1 MGKLDW
7 RAWRGTV
14 EETMILPLLSRASCS
29 KKYPGL
35 FRDPGAEKA
44 AAVLAPECGSR
55 LRQMAGACGPL
66 YALRQDLL
74 VWAARRYLRQYPDAV
89 IVNLGCG
96 LDTSFKKA
104 DNGRCRWINLDLPEV
119 IRLRGELLPCGEREE
134 NLAADALDLSWMQE
148 AGGGRGCYVIAGGVF
163 YYFREGQVRRL
174 LCAMAEAFPGGGVCF
189 DCESRR
195 AVEQSQKI
203 VRRMGASG
211 ARMQFFTDSP
221 EKQFRSWS
229 RSFVTITI
237 LDRLPRAYLDP
248 ENLPLSIRLRLRLQ
262 FASGMLR
269 FAEIRFRDETGNF
282 EKFKGFCY

>member
-7 RAWRGTV
+7 MAWRGTV

-55 LRQMAGACGPL
+55 LRRMAGACGPL

-96 LDTSFKKA
+96 LDTSFEKA

-119 IRLRGELLPCGEREE
+119 IRLRGELLSCGEREE
-134 NLAADALDLSWMQE
+134 NLAWNAADLSWTDRLRE
-148 AGGGRGCYVIAGGVF
+148 AGKCFVIGGGVF
-163 YYFREGQVRRL
+163 YYFQPEQVKNL
-174 LCAMAEAFPGGGVCF
+174 FCGLAAAFPEGGVCF
-189 DCESRR
+189 DCQSSRALR
-195 AVEQSQKI
+195 QAQKTAKKAGGPARGMHFAVDDAETLFRPWSEKFGKI
-203 VRRMGASG
+203 
-211 ARMQFFTDSP
+211 
-221 EKQFRSWS
+221 E
-229 RSFVTITI
+229 TIS
-237 LDRLPRAYLDP
+237 RLPRPYFSRGF
-248 ENLPLSIRLRLRLQ
+248 LPLGIRMKLRYELE
-262 FASGMLR
+262 SGMLK
-269 FAEIRFRDETGNF
+269 FVEIRFRKENSPCCFFDY
-282 EKFKGFCY
+282 KL